1 VKAGNW
7 IREHRGIYRL
17 KRYPVSETGQLV
29 LWSLWSRDRSG
40 VPQGVYSHETA
51 LALKDLSDVNPA
63 KLHMTVPPG
72 FRRNTE
78 TPAVL
83 VLHKGTLSPAEV
95 IRERGY
101 ALTWPM
107 RAILDSA
114 ADRDADR
121 DLLRQ
126 ALEQGLR
133 RGLIT
138 RQELKRAKSMEGLPA
153 WLMKML
159 ER

>member
-1 VKAGNW
+1 MTVGALTHYDEVK
-7 IREHRGIYRL
+7 
-17 KRYPVSETGQLV
+17 ETGRLV

-40 VPQGVYSHETA
+40 EPQGVYSHETA
-51 LALKDLSDVNPA
+51 LALRDLSDVNPPR
-63 KLHMTVPPG
+63 LHMTVPSG
-72 FRRNTE
+72 FRRNSG
-78 TPAVL
+78 TPEVL
-83 VLHKGTLSPAEV
+83 VLPKATLSSAEV

-101 ALTWPM
+101 VMTRPM
-107 RAILDSA
+107 RAILDCA
-114 ADRDADR
+114 AKGDADR

-138 RQELKRAKSMEGLPA
+138 RLELKRAKSMEGLPA